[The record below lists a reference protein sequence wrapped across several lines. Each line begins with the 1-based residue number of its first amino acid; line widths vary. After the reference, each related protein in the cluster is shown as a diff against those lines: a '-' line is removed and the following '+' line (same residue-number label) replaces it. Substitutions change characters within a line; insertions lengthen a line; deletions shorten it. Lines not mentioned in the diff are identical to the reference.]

1 MVLNCNSA
9 AVAIGECLSNMYGCG
24 QSSKV
29 PIGEYRWLE
38 MQDITTVGGGE
49 TCDVGHI
56 IEVDLHYPKELH
68 LAHSSLPL
76 APHKMGEKIDCT
88 YVCSGEIEKSQ
99 SDKSEI
105 ENVER
110 DS

>member
-1 MVLNCNSA
+1 MSRRSNGNIA
-9 AVAIGECLSNMYGCG
+9 AAAAAE
-24 QSSKV
+24 
-29 PIGEYRWLE
+29 ER
-38 MQDITTVGGGE
+38 
-49 TCDVGHI
+49 
-56 IEVDLHYPKELH
+56 
-68 LAHSSLPL
+68 
-76 APHKMGEKIDCT
+76 MGKKIDCT